1 MEVGREGERRRQ
13 GGWRETGRGGG
24 RQGGV
29 KGTGRDDLK
38 GTFWVL

>member
-1 MEVGREGERRRQ
+1 MEGCREGERTRQ

-29 KGTGRDDLK
+29 EGDREVWREQGEVT
-38 GTFWVL
+38 